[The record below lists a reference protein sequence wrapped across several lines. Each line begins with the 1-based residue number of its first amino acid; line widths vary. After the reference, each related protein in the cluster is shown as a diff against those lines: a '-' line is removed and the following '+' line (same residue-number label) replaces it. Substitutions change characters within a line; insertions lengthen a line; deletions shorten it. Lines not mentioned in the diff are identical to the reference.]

1 MNPAKVAALLD
12 TLKAACSRQ
21 FRFNPRRVAAGM
33 RYVKSEGNAP
43 NLVHV
48 FRDSHSHSQIELKL
62 TMATLRAHQGDAT
75 HHAHWSEAELARYR
89 HTDAEI
95 DAEIASKQAALD
107 YTINCALYQDFRERL
122 LSHYKTW
129 PSYQPGS
136 VTAKEAARE
145 LVSALSAAN
154 DSRLAEF
161 AAHMNTND
169 LEALAHM
176 LLAPCHIEV
185 GEAANVVEIA
195 KGQAGNGAS

>member
-1 MNPAKVAALLD
+1 MNPAKAAALLD

-33 RYVKSEGNAP
+33 RYVASEGNAP

-75 HHAHWSEAELARYR
+75 HHAHWAEAELARYR

-95 DAEIASKQAALD
+95 DAEIAAKQAAFE
-107 YTINCALYQDFRERL
+107 YTQNCALYQDHREQL
-122 LSHYKTW
+122 LSHYKSW

-136 VTAKEAARE
+136 LSAKEAARE
-145 LVSALSAAN
+145 LVSALSGTN

-161 AAHMNTND
+161 AAPMHTND
-169 LEALAHM
+169 VEALAHM

-185 GEAANVVEIA
+185 AAKTA
-195 KGQAGNGAS
+195 L